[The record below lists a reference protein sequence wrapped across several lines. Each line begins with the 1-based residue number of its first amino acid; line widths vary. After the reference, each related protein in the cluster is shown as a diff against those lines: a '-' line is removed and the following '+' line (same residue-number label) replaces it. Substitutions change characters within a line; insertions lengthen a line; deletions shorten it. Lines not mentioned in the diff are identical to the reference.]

1 MRSGLTTALVAAVG
15 VLVAAGCGS
24 AGWGPDY
31 SGVELVEVNGRIT
44 LDGQPLPG
52 AELLFVAAD
61 GCWSSGL
68 TDPDG
73 RYRLRFDSNRFGTP
87 PGPKLVRIHARPV
100 TIDAAGE
107 AQELEGLDDSLPRD
121 PLPACYN
128 SRSRLSAEIA
138 GPTPD
143 LDFALSRAA
152 PGR

>member
-1 MRSGLTTALVAAVG
+1 MRGRLLTGLVTAAAAV
-15 VLVAAGCGS
+15 VVTGCGS
-24 AGWGPDY
+24 ARRGPDY
-31 SGVELVEVNGRIT
+31 SGVELVEVSGQVT

-73 RYRLRFDSNRFGTP
+73 CYRLRFDSNRFGTP

-107 AQELEGLDDSLPRD
+107 AQEAECLDESQPRD
-121 PLPACYN
+121 RLPARYN
-128 SRSRLSAEIA
+128 SRSTLTAEIA
-138 GPTPD
+138 GPTPN
-143 LDFALSRAA
+143 LDFALESKAG
-152 PGR
+152 P